1 MHYTYII
8 LNEKDL
14 AMVERG
20 NYILAIIKT
29 TESYENLEES
39 LSDLRNEM
47 ELLKTITVNY
57 CKYNIKHF
65 LGGDW
70 KFLAFVCGVGDVNQ
84 DYACIWCK
92 CPRLQRWDT
101 NKQWSMTD
109 LSLGARNLAQISQC
123 AKSKQFNCKNNP
135 LFPFIPLDHVVID
148 TLHLFLRI
156 SDNLIELLIRQLRR
170 LDSIEKKVTF
180 TD

>member
-1 MHYTYII
+1 MKQLTRLDLKEKTIKVKLSGDGTQIGKRLKIVHYTYII

-29 TESYENLEES
+29 TESYENFEES

-70 KFLAFVCGVGDVNQ
+70 KFLAFVCGLGDVNQ

-101 NKQWSMTD
+101 NKQWSITD
-109 LSLGARNLAQISQC
+109 LSLGPRNLAQISQC
-123 AKSKQFNCKNNP
+123 TKSKQFNCKNNP
-135 LFPFIPLDHVVID
+135 LFPFIPLDMYE
-148 TLHLFLRI
+148 FLTI
-156 SDNLIELLIRQLRR
+156 
-170 LDSIEKKVTF
+170 
-180 TD
+180 